1 MEKYP
6 QYLFGKKTTR
16 QKLMKG
22 IDLVYYGVRN
32 TLSPKGSNSLVII
45 PGYSSPLITNDGAT
59 IAKYISSEDTLTNA
73 GCDLMR
79 EVALKSNEVA
89 GDGTT
94 TSIILAKHLIEGCF
108 TYLEKNPNKEM
119 FLSEQLGKIKTM
131 VKDWISK
138 SNIVRK
144 VEKLSDIKMIATVS
158 SNDEIIGNLVE
169 KAYNLVG
176 GTDGL
181 VTLTTSEDMEHH
193 VVVKKGYKWENGHL
207 RQELITNP
215 KRMET
220 TLEDPTGIYV
230 LLYRGKINSYS
241 QSMVEILRNI
251 VQTGKKLLMIA
262 EDFNGQGYAPMFAT
276 RNETGLSIIGVK
288 APGFGE
294 RTYSLLQDIQAI
306 SGANIV
312 EDLTTIQM
320 RDLGKIGK
328 VEIGLTS
335 TTITGLSDTNTVS
348 ERIEVLKS
356 ELKKATKEYDKTTLS
371 SRIAMLTTGIAEIQ
385 IGAVTETELKD
396 KKLRVEDALCA
407 VKVAIESGYTAGGG
421 LAYLNFYSYLVEQ
434 VHNDMIDILDKTYF
448 APLELILKN
457 CGENENRIKAIS
469 DMVYQDLES
478 NFGYNA
484 ITGKIENLYTAGVLD
499 PIKVIEQALLN
510 SLSMAEIA
518 ITASSMVIGGKNV

>member
-6 QYLFGKKTTR
+6 QYLFGRKITR

-45 PGYSSPLITNDGAT
+45 PEYSSPLITNDGAT
-59 IAKYISSEDTLTNA
+59 IAKYITSEDTLINA
-73 GCDLMR
+73 GCDLVR
-79 EVALKSNEVA
+79 EVALKSNEIA

-108 TYLEKNPNKEM
+108 AYLEKNPNKEM
-119 FLSEQLGKIKTM
+119 FLSEQLREIKSM

-144 VEKLSDIKMIATVS
+144 IEKLSDIKMIATVS
-158 SNDEIIGNLVE
+158 SNDETIGNLVE
-169 KAYNLVG
+169 RAYNLVG

-207 RQELITNP
+207 RQELITNL

-220 TLEDPTGIYV
+220 VLEDPTGIYV
-230 LLYRGKINSYS
+230 ILYRGKVNSYP
-241 QSMVEILRNI
+241 QNMVEILRNI
-251 VQTGKKLLMIA
+251 VQTGKKLLIVA

-276 RNETGLSIIGVK
+276 RNETGLTIVGVK
-288 APGFGE
+288 SPGFGE
-294 RTYSLLQDIQAI
+294 RTYGLLQDIQAI

-320 RDLGKIGK
+320 KDLGKIGK

-335 TTITGLSDTNTVS
+335 TTITGLSDTNDTVS

-356 ELKKATKEYDKTTLS
+356 ELAKASKE
-371 SRIAMLTTGIAEIQ
+371 
-385 IGAVTETELKD
+385 
-396 KKLRVEDALCA
+396 
-407 VKVAIESGYTAGGG
+407 
-421 LAYLNFYSYLVEQ
+421 
-434 VHNDMIDILDKTYF
+434 
-448 APLELILKN
+448 
-457 CGENENRIKAIS
+457 
-469 DMVYQDLES
+469 
-478 NFGYNA
+478 
-484 ITGKIENLYTAGVLD
+484 
-499 PIKVIEQALLN
+499 
-510 SLSMAEIA
+510 
-518 ITASSMVIGGKNV
+518 